1 MHPDAAQREAQE
13 KHESALSAASERE
26 TERQVEHE
34 RERERVLER
43 LKHVQDIEA
52 SHTAI
57 AEAKRSQQ
65 AAEDAARQAARAQD
79 IAEKSAEQ
87 AELAQQAA
95 EAECEQLLATV
106 DKLECQLL
114 ATVAAHAASSAVPS
128 AGPTPADP
136 VVSLVAGVTAE
147 GTAGTAEAVEEAETS
162 GKMSAAVE
170 GPVMKTEL
178 IVMDLDEAADLT
190 RGDAGANGEEGG
202 AVKEEAR
209 PAESGEVERQLREQ
223 MEQQAELLRA
233 ANREISNLK
242 RSLKNSSSP
251 AAKLTGRSEHAGEVE
266 ATHEHRVLSAENKA
280 LAKKVN
286 VLEEALADV
295 STCLDKTTAILRM
308 QTTSFMQSVTVTRA
322 VEELQRQEGAWRK
335 DHEQLSAQ
343 IAAKQNECNLIQAQ
357 LQQLSAPHPKG
368 GLLDPSIAGEDG
380 IALSNLYEDAVKDM
394 AQVRLRES

>member
-1 MHPDAAQREAQE
+1 MHPDAAQREAQD

-52 SHTAI
+52 AHTAI

-79 IAEKSAEQ
+79 MAEKSAEQ

-128 AGPTPADP
+128 AGSTPADP
-136 VVSLVAGVTAE
+136 EVCLVADVAE
-147 GTAGTAEAVEEAETS
+147 GTAGTAQAVEEAETT

-170 GPVMKTEL
+170 GSVMKAEL
-178 IVMDLDEAADLT
+178 VTMDLDEAADLS
-190 RGDAGANGEEGG
+190 RGDAGAKGEEGG

-209 PAESGEVERQLREQ
+209 PAESEAVERQLREQ

-295 STCLDKTTAILRM
+295 STSLDKTTAILRM
-308 QTTSFMQSVTVTRA
+308 QTTSFMQSVSVTRA

-343 IAAKQNECNLIQAQ
+343 IAAKQNECNLIQVQ
-357 LQQLSAPHPKG
+357 LQQLSASHSKG
-368 GLLDPSIAGEDG
+368 GLLDSSIAGEDG
-380 IALSNLYEDAVKDM
+380 IALSNVYEDTVKDM
-394 AQVRLRES
+394 AQVSLRES

>member
-1 MHPDAAQREAQE
+1 MHPDAAQREAQD
-13 KHESALSAASERE
+13 KHESALSAASARE

-52 SHTAI
+52 AHAAI

-87 AELAQQAA
+87 AELAQEAA

-114 ATVAAHAASSAVPS
+114 ATAAAHAASSAVPS
-128 AGPTPADP
+128 AATTPADP
-136 VVSLVAGVTAE
+136 EVSLVPDVAE
-147 GTAGTAEAVEEAETS
+147 GTAGTAQAVEEAETT

-170 GPVMKTEL
+170 GSVMKAEL
-178 IVMDLDEAADLT
+178 VTMDLDEAADLS
-190 RGDAGANGEEGG
+190 RGDAGAKGEEGG

-209 PAESGEVERQLREQ
+209 PAESEAVERQLREQ

-295 STCLDKTTAILRM
+295 STSLDKTTAILRM
-308 QTTSFMQSVTVTRA
+308 QTTSFMQSVSVTRA

-335 DHEQLSAQ
+335 DHEHLSAQ

-357 LQQLSAPHPKG
+357 LQQLSVSHSKG
-368 GLLDPSIAGEDG
+368 GLLDSSIAGEDG
-380 IALSNLYEDAVKDM
+380 IALSNVYEDTVKDM
-394 AQVRLRES
+394 AQVSLRER

>member
-1 MHPDAAQREAQE
+1 MHPDAAQREAQD

-52 SHTAI
+52 AHAAI

-65 AAEDAARQAARAQD
+65 TAEDAARQAARAQD

-114 ATVAAHAASSAVPS
+114 ATAAAHAASSA
-128 AGPTPADP
+128 
-136 VVSLVAGVTAE
+136 
-147 GTAGTAEAVEEAETS
+147 
-162 GKMSAAVE
+162 
-170 GPVMKTEL
+170 
-178 IVMDLDEAADLT
+178 
-190 RGDAGANGEEGG
+190 
-202 AVKEEAR
+202 
-209 PAESGEVERQLREQ
+209 
-223 MEQQAELLRA
+223 
-233 ANREISNLK
+233 
-242 RSLKNSSSP
+242 SP

-295 STCLDKTTAILRM
+295 STSLDKTTAILRM
-308 QTTSFMQSVTVTRA
+308 QTTSFMQSVSVTRA

-357 LQQLSAPHPKG
+357 LQQLSASHSKG
-368 GLLDPSIAGEDG
+368 GLLDSSIAGEDG
-380 IALSNLYEDAVKDM
+380 IALSNVYEDTVKDM
-394 AQVRLRES
+394 AQVSLRES